1 VKEVFGPPYGS
12 SILEKSES
20 PEDFFLVA
28 TKLLWGQ
35 AQIQRTR
42 VKESSTRTSFAREV
56 CKGITQQRPEHA
68 QL

>member
-1 VKEVFGPPYGS
+1 MKEVFGPSYGP

-20 PEDFFLVA
+20 PEDFFLVT
-28 TKLLWGQ
+28 TKLLRGQ

-56 CKGITQQRPEHA
+56 CKRITQQRLEHA